1 MKLNG
6 LLGTGSGK
14 LGTSVFTTVKGT
26 QIVRQHQPVVTN
38 PSTKLQVAQRS
49 RFKLVSQIAAS
60 MADVI
65 AIPRIG
71 LTSSRNLF
79 IKKNMPAVLGDVE
92 GAQVSYEKLQLTN
105 GTAALPDIV
114 AGRTLPNL
122 AAGSTSGNLTL
133 KLASDVSKIVNRVI
147 YCIFKKSSDG
157 QLMLIT
163 SAIVSDAGVNGNF
176 AWEIDDIAGDLAIYA
191 YGMKDTSASASATF
205 GNYKV
210 TNASDIATLVS
221 NRSISSKDF
230 IFTKT
235 RGTTLYSGENEN
247 VTVGENQ
254 VMVYLYVGENG
265 EAKVKIGDEAQV
277 SVVGAKS
284 FRKAV
289 DKGSKIVF
297 NALSDP
303 NYMPAD
309 WVNNS
314 DGSTLSSSTVY
325 TVNSVQDNIDISIS
339 FVPESV

>member
-14 LGTSVFTTVKGT
+14 LGTSVFTTVKGV
-26 QIVRQHQPVVTN
+26 QIVRQHQPTVTN
-38 PSTKLQVAQRS
+38 PSTNLQVAQRS

-60 MADVI
+60 MAGVI

-79 IKKNMPAVLGDVE
+79 IKKNMPAVIGDAE
-92 GAQVSYEKLQLTN
+92 GAKVSYEKLQLTN
-105 GTAALPDIV
+105 GTATLPAIV
-114 AGRTLPNL
+114 ATR
-122 AAGSTSGNLTL
+122 SSGNLTL
-133 KLASDVSKIVNRVI
+133 KLASNASGIVNRVI
-147 YCIFKKSSDG
+147 YCIFTKDSLG
-157 QLMLIT
+157 QLMLNN
-163 SAIVSDAGVNGNF
+163 SAIVSVAGEDGSF
-176 AWEIDDIAGDLAIYA
+176 KMQITDIAGDLAIYA

-210 TNASDIATLVS
+210 TNASDVATLVS

-235 RGTTLYSGENEN
+235 RGTTLFSGENEN

-265 EAKVKIGDEAQV
+265 EAKVKIGDENQV
-277 SVVGAKS
+277 PVLAGKS

-289 DKGSKIVF
+289 NKGSKIVF
-297 NALSDP
+297 TAFSEP
-303 NYMPAD
+303 GYMSAD

-314 DGSTLSSSTVY
+314 DGSTVSSSTVY
-325 TVNSVQDNIDISIS
+325 TVNDVQGNIDISIS
-339 FVPESV
+339 FVPESH

>member
-6 LLGTGSGK
+6 ILGTGSGK

-49 RFKLVSQIAAS
+49 RFKLVSQLAAS

-92 GAQVSYEKLQLTN
+92 GAKVSYEKLQLTN
-105 GTAALPDIV
+105 GTADLPAIV
-114 AGRTLPNL
+114 ATRASN
-122 AAGSTSGNLTL
+122 NLTL
-133 KLASDVSKIVNRVI
+133 KLASNASEIVNRVI
-147 YCIFKKSSDG
+147 YCIFKKSSG
-157 QLMLIT
+157 NQLMLNN
-163 SAIVSDAGVNGNF
+163 SAIVSDAGEGGNF
-176 AWEIDDIAGDLAIYA
+176 KLQITDIAGDLAIYA

-205 GNYKV
+205 GNYQV
-210 TNASDIATLVS
+210 TNASDVATLVS

-235 RGTTLYSGENEN
+235 NGTTLYSGENEN

-265 EAKVKIGDEAQV
+265 EAKVKVGNENQV
-277 SVVGAKS
+277 SVLAGKS

-289 DKGSKIVF
+289 DKGSKVVF
-297 NALSDP
+297 NAFSEP
-303 NYMPAD
+303 GYMSAD

>member
-79 IKKNMPAVLGDVE
+79 IKKNMPAVLGDIE

-114 AGRTLPNL
+114 VDRW
-122 AAGSTSGNLTL
+122 SGEMSLE
-133 KLASDVSKIVNRVI
+133 LASDASKIVNRVI
-147 YCIFKKSSDG
+147 YCIFTKNSDG
-157 QLMLIT
+157 QLVLNN
-163 SAIVSDAGVNGNF
+163 SAIVSVAGENGKF
-176 AWEIDDIAGDLAIYA
+176 TLAIDEIDGDLAIYA
-191 YGMKDTSASASATF
+191 YGMKDTSAAASATF

-221 NRSISSKDF
+221 NRSISSKDY

-235 RGTTLYSGENEN
+235 RGTTLYSGERNN

-254 VMVYLYVGENG
+254 VMVHLYVGANG
-265 EAKVKIGDEAQV
+265 QAKVKIGEGNQETVA
-277 SVVGAKS
+277 GGTS

-297 NALSDP
+297 DSFSDAGYIMGP
-303 NYMPAD
+303 
-309 WVNNS
+309 WKNNN
-314 DGSTLSSSTVY
+314 DGSTVSDSKMY
-325 TVNSVQDNIDISIS
+325 TVNSVQDNIDLSIS

>member
-14 LGTSVFTTVKGT
+14 LGTSVFTTVKGV

-38 PSTKLQVAQRS
+38 PSTNLQVAQRS
-49 RFKLVSQIAAS
+49 RFKLISQLAAS
-60 MADVI
+60 MANVI
-65 AIPRIG
+65 AMSRIG

-79 IKKNMPAVLGDVE
+79 IKKNMPFVLGDAE
-92 GAQVSYEKLQLTN
+92 GAQVSYENLQLTN
-105 GTAALPDIV
+105 GTADLPAIV
-114 AGRTLPNL
+114 ATR
-122 AAGSTSGNLTL
+122 SDGNLTL
-133 KLASDVSKIVNRVI
+133 KLASNASEIVNRVI
-147 YCIFKKSSDG
+147 YCIFKKSSG
-157 QLMLIT
+157 NQLMLNN
-163 SAIVSDAGVNGNF
+163 SAIVSVAGEDGSF
-176 AWEIDDIAGDLAIYA
+176 KLQITDIAGDLAIYA

-210 TNASDIATLVS
+210 TNASDVATLVS

-235 RGTTLYSGENEN
+235 RGTTLFSGENEN

-265 EAKVKIGDEAQV
+265 QASVKIGEENKV
-277 SVVGAKS
+277 TVLGGKS

-297 NALSDP
+297 DAFSENGYLIG
-303 NYMPAD
+303 D
-309 WVNNS
+309 WKNNS
-314 DGSTLSSSTVY
+314 DGSTVSSSKLY

>member
-49 RFKLVSQIAAS
+49 RFKLVSQLAAS

-79 IKKNMPAVLGDVE
+79 IKKNMPAVIGDTE
-92 GAQVSYEKLQLTN
+92 GAKAFYEKLQLTS
-105 GTAALPDIV
+105 GTAALPAIMV
-114 AGRTLPNL
+114 NRSGSNL
-122 AAGSTSGNLTL
+122 SLQ
-133 KLASDVSKIVNRVI
+133 LASDVSKIVNRVI
-147 YCIFKKSSDG
+147 YCIFKKSSEN
-157 QLMLIT
+157 QLLLVY
-163 SAIVSDAGVNGNF
+163 SAIISNAGPYGDFLLETDNI
-176 AWEIDDIAGDLAIYA
+176 EGDLAIYA

-235 RGTTLYSGENEN
+235 NGTTLYSGENQN

-254 VMVYLYVGENG
+254 VMVYLYVGANG
-265 EAKVKIGDEAQV
+265 QAKVKIGEGEQV
-277 SVVGAKS
+277 TVPAGTS

-297 NALSDP
+297 DSFSDP
-303 NYMPAD
+303 GYIMGP
-309 WVNNS
+309 WKNNS
-314 DGSTLSSSTVY
+314 DGSTVSSSKLY

-339 FVPESV
+339 FAPESV

>member
-49 RFKLVSQIAAS
+49 RFKLVSQLAAS

-79 IKKNMPAVLGDVE
+79 IKKNMPAVLGNVE
-92 GAQVSYEKLQLTN
+92 GAQVSYEKLELTN
-105 GTAALPDIV
+105 GTAALPDIIV
-114 AGRTLPNL
+114 NRGGSNL
-122 AAGSTSGNLTL
+122 SLQ
-133 KLASDVSKIVNRVI
+133 LASNASKIVNRVI
-147 YCIFKKSSDG
+147 YCIFKKSSDN
-157 QLMLIT
+157 QLVLVN
-163 SAIVSDAGVNGNF
+163 SAIVSDAGVDGDFLLETYNV
-176 AWEIDDIAGDLAIYA
+176 AGDLAIYA

-235 RGTTLYSGENEN
+235 NGTTLYSGENAN

-254 VMVYLYVGENG
+254 VMIHLNVGANG
-265 EAKVKIGDEAQV
+265 QAKVKIGEGNQV
-277 SVVGAKS
+277 TVPGGTS

-297 NALSDP
+297 DSFSDAGYIMGP
-303 NYMPAD
+303 
-309 WVNNS
+309 WKNNS
-314 DGSTLSSSTVY
+314 DGSTVSSSKLY
-325 TVNSVQDNIDISIS
+325 TVDSVQDNIDISIS

>member
-26 QIVRQHQPVVTN
+26 QIVRQHQPTVTN
-38 PSTKLQVAQRS
+38 PSTKLQVTQRS

-105 GTAALPDIV
+105 GTAALPAIV
-114 AGRTLPNL
+114 ATR
-122 AAGSTSGNLTL
+122 ASSNLTL
-133 KLASDVSKIVNRVI
+133 KLASNAGAIVNRVI
-147 YCIFKKSSDG
+147 YCIFTKDSLG
-157 QLMLIT
+157 QLMLNT
-163 SAIVSDAGVNGNF
+163 SAVVSSAGKDGSFKLQVT
-176 AWEIDDIAGDLAIYA
+176 DIAGDLAIYA
-191 YGMKDTSASASATF
+191 YGMKDANASASATF
-205 GNYKV
+205 GNYQV
-210 TNASDIATLVS
+210 TDASDIATLIS

-235 RGTTLYSGENEN
+235 RGTTLFSGENAN
-247 VTVGENQ
+247 VTAGENQ
-254 VMVYLYVGENG
+254 VIVYLSVGANG
-265 EAKVKIGDEAQV
+265 SASVKIGDANAETVAA
-277 SVVGAKS
+277 GKT

-289 DKGSKIVF
+289 DKGSKIIF
-297 NALSDP
+297 NSV
-303 NYMPAD
+303 AD
-309 WVNNS
+309 IYYLINAWKDNR
-314 DGSTLSSSTVY
+314 DGSTVSTEASF
-325 TVNSVQDNIDISIS
+325 TVNSVQDEIDL
-339 FVPESV
+339 SVTFKKEGN

>member
-49 RFKLVSQIAAS
+49 RFKLISQLAAS
-60 MADVI
+60 MAGVI

-79 IKKNMPAVLGDVE
+79 IKKNMPAVLGNVE
-92 GAQVSYEKLQLTN
+92 GAQVSYENLQLTN
-105 GTAALPDIV
+105 GSAALPAIV
-114 AGRTLPNL
+114 AIRE
-122 AAGSTSGNLTL
+122 SGTLTL
-133 KLASDVSKIVNRVI
+133 KLASNASGIVNRVI
-147 YCIFKKSSDG
+147 YCIFKKSSEN
-157 QLMLIT
+157 QLMLVNST
-163 SAIVSDAGVNGNF
+163 IVSEPGGDGDFLVD
-176 AWEIDDIAGDLAIYA
+176 IDNIAGDLAIYA

-210 TNASDIATLVS
+210 TNATDVATLVS

-235 RGTTLYSGENEN
+235 RGTTLFNGENAS

-254 VMVYLYVGENG
+254 VMVYLYVGANG
-265 EAKVKIGDEAQV
+265 QAKVKIGEGNQETV
-277 SVVGAKS
+277 PGGTS

-297 NALSDP
+297 DSFSDAGYIMGP
-303 NYMPAD
+303 
-309 WVNNS
+309 WKNNS
-314 DGSTLSSSTVY
+314 DGSTVSDSKMY

-339 FVPESV
+339 FVPESH

>member
-14 LGTSVFTTVKGT
+14 LGTSVFTTVKGV
-26 QIVRQHQPVVTN
+26 QIVRQHQPVITN

-92 GAQVSYEKLQLTN
+92 GAQVSYEKLQLTS
-105 GTAALPDIV
+105 GTAEIPDIIV
-114 AGRTLPNL
+114 NRGGDNLSLELAGD
-122 AAGSTSGNLTL
+122 A
-133 KLASDVSKIVNRVI
+133 SKIVNRVI
-147 YCIFKKSSDG
+147 YCIFKKSSRN
-157 QLMLIT
+157 QLVLVN
-163 SAIVSDAGVNGNF
+163 SAIVSEAGVNGNF
-176 AWEIDDIAGDLAIYA
+176 LLDTSNTPGDLAVYA

-235 RGTTLYSGENEN
+235 RGTTLYSDENQN
-247 VTVGENQ
+247 VNVGDNQ
-254 VMVYLYVGENG
+254 VMVHLYVGANG
-265 EAKVKIGDEAQV
+265 QAKVKIGDGDQV
-277 SVVGAKS
+277 TVSGDTS

-297 NALSDP
+297 TAFSEP
-303 NYMPAD
+303 NYMSAD

>member
-49 RFKLVSQIAAS
+49 RFKLISQLAAS
-60 MADVI
+60 MAGVI

-79 IKKNMPAVLGDVE
+79 IKKNMPAVLGNVE

-105 GTAALPDIV
+105 GTAALPDII
-114 AGRTLPNL
+114 ANR
-122 AAGSTSGNLTL
+122 AGSDLIL
-133 KLASDVSKIVNRVI
+133 ELASNASAIVNRVI
-147 YCIFKKSSDG
+147 YCIFTKNSLG
-157 QLMLIT
+157 QLELNT
-163 SAIVSDAGVNGNF
+163 SAVVSDAGETGEF
-176 AWEIDDIAGDLAIYA
+176 ALQITDIAGDLVIYA

-210 TNASDIATLVS
+210 TNASDIATLVC

-235 RGTTLYSGENEN
+235 RGTTLFSGEIEN

-254 VMVYLYVGENG
+254 VMVHLNVGANG
-265 EAKVKIGDEAQV
+265 QAKVKIGEGDQV
-277 SVVGAKS
+277 TVPGGTS

-297 NALSDP
+297 NAFSEP
-303 NYMPAD
+303 NYISAD

-339 FVPESV
+339 FVPENQ

>member
-14 LGTSVFTTVKGT
+14 LGTSVFTTVKGV
-26 QIVRQHQPVVTN
+26 QIVRQHQPVITN
-38 PSTKLQVAQRS
+38 PSTKLQVSQRS
-49 RFKLVSQIAAS
+49 RFKLVSQLAAS

-79 IKKNMPAVLGDVE
+79 IKKNMPAVLGNVE

-114 AGRTLPNL
+114 ATR
-122 AAGSTSGNLTL
+122 AGGNLDL
-133 KLASDVSKIVNRVI
+133 QLASDARAIVNRVI
-147 YCIFKKSSDG
+147 YCIFTKDSSG
-157 QLMLIT
+157 QLMLNT
-163 SAIVSDAGVNGNF
+163 SAVVSVESDAGDDGCF
-176 AWEIDDIAGDLAIYA
+176 QLQTTDIAGDLAIYA

-235 RGTTLYSGENEN
+235 RGTTLFNGEEEN

-254 VMVYLYVGENG
+254 VMVHLNVGANG
-265 EAKVKIGDEAQV
+265 QAKVKIGDGDQV
-277 SVVGAKS
+277 TVLAGTS

-297 NALSDP
+297 DSFSDAGYIMGP
-303 NYMPAD
+303 
-309 WVNNS
+309 WINNS
-314 DGSTLSSSTVY
+314 DGSTVSSSKMY

-339 FVPESV
+339 FVPENQ

>member
-49 RFKLVSQIAAS
+49 RFKLVSQLAAT
-60 MADVI
+60 MAGVI

-92 GAQVSYEKLQLTN
+92 GARVSYEKLQLTN
-105 GTAALPDIV
+105 GTAALPAIV
-114 AGRTLPNL
+114 AVRSND
-122 AAGSTSGNLTL
+122 
-133 KLASDVSKIVNRVI
+133 KLALELEGNSSGIVNRVI
-147 YCIFKKSSDG
+147 YCIFKKSSDN
-157 QLMLIT
+157 QLALVH
-163 SAIVSDAGVNGNF
+163 SAIVSDDGYGGF
-176 AWEIDDIAGDLAIYA
+176 FLEIPDIAGDLAIYA
-191 YGMKDTSASASATF
+191 YGMKDASASASATF

-210 TNASDIATLVS
+210 TNASDVATLVS

-235 RGTTLYSGENEN
+235 RGTTLFSGETEN

-265 EAKVKIGDEAQV
+265 QAKVKIGEENQV
-277 SVVGAKS
+277 TVPGGTS

-297 NALSDP
+297 DSFSDAGYIMGP
-303 NYMPAD
+303 
-309 WVNNS
+309 WKNNS
-314 DGSTLSSSTVY
+314 DGSTVSSSKLY
-325 TVNSVQDNIDISIS
+325 TVDSVQDNIDISIS

>member
-6 LLGTGSGK
+6 ILGTGSGK
-14 LGTSVFTTVKGT
+14 LGTSVFTTVKGV
-26 QIVRQHQPVVTN
+26 QIVRQHQPTVTN

-79 IKKNMPAVLGDVE
+79 IKKNMPTVIGDAE

-105 GTAALPDIV
+105 GAAALPAIV
-114 AGRTLPNL
+114 ATR
-122 AAGSTSGNLTL
+122 SSGNLTL
-133 KLASDVSKIVNRVI
+133 KLASNAGAIVNRVI
-147 YCIFKKSSDG
+147 YCIFTKDSLG
-157 QLMLIT
+157 QLVLNN
-163 SAIVSDAGVNGNF
+163 SAIVSVAGEDGSF
-176 AWEIDDIAGDLAIYA
+176 KLQITDIAGDLAIYA
-191 YGMKDTSASASATF
+191 YGMKDTSESASATF

-210 TNASDIATLVS
+210 TNASDVATLVS

-235 RGTTLYSGENEN
+235 RGTTLFSGEDAS
-247 VTVGENQ
+247 VTPGENQ
-254 VMVYLYVGENG
+254 VIVYLYCGENG
-265 EAKVKIGDEAQV
+265 EASVKIGDENAV
-277 SVVGAKS
+277 KVFANKS

-289 DKGSKIVF
+289 DKGSKVVF
-297 NALSDP
+297 TAFSEP
-303 NYMPAD
+303 GYISAD

-314 DGSTLSSSTVY
+314 DGSTVSSSTVY
-325 TVNSVQDNIDISIS
+325 TVNSVQDNIDVSIS

>member
-6 LLGTGSGK
+6 ILGTGSGK

-79 IKKNMPAVLGDVE
+79 IKKNMPAVIGNVE
-92 GAQVSYEKLQLTN
+92 GAHVSYEKLQLTN
-105 GTAALPDIV
+105 GTAALPAIV
-114 AGRTLPNL
+114 ATRSVRGI
-122 AAGSTSGNLTL
+122 TL
-133 KLASDVSKIVNRVI
+133 KLANNASGIVNRVI
-147 YCIFKKSSDG
+147 YCIFEKSSDN
-157 QLMLIT
+157 QLMLNN
-163 SAIVSDAGVNGNF
+163 SAIVSNAGGDGRF
-176 AWEIDDIAGDLAIYA
+176 ELQIPEIEGDLAIYA
-191 YGMKDTSASASATF
+191 YGMKDTSASASTTF

-210 TNASDIATLVS
+210 TNASDVATLVS
-221 NRSISSKDF
+221 NRSISTKDF

-235 RGTTLYSGENEN
+235 SGTTLFSDEEAN

-254 VMVYLYVGENG
+254 VMVYLYVGANG
-265 EAKVKIGDEAQV
+265 QAKVKIGEENQV
-277 SVVGAKS
+277 TVPGGTS

-297 NALSDP
+297 DSFSDAGYIMGP
-303 NYMPAD
+303 
-309 WVNNS
+309 WKNNS
-314 DGSTLSSSTVY
+314 DGSTVSNSKLY
-325 TVNSVQDNIDISIS
+325 TVDSVQDNIDLSIS

>member
-65 AIPRIG
+65 AIPRMG

-105 GTAALPDIV
+105 GTAALPDIIV
-114 AGRTLPNL
+114 NRGGVNL
-122 AAGSTSGNLTL
+122 SLE
-133 KLASDVSKIVNRVI
+133 LASNVSKIVNRVI
-147 YCIFKKSSDG
+147 YCIFTKNSDG
-157 QLMLIT
+157 QLMLNT
-163 SAIVSDAGVNGNF
+163 SAIVSEAGVDGNF
-176 AWEIDDIAGDLAIYA
+176 LLETKNIAGDLVIYA

-221 NRSISSKDF
+221 NRSISTKDF

-235 RGTTLYSGENEN
+235 RGTTLYSGENQN

-254 VMVYLYVGENG
+254 VMVYLYVGANG
-265 EAKVKIGDEAQV
+265 QAKVKIGDGEQV
-277 SVVGAKS
+277 TVSGGTS

-297 NALSDP
+297 DSFSDAGYIMGP
-303 NYMPAD
+303 
-309 WVNNS
+309 WKNNN
-314 DGSTLSSSTVY
+314 DGSTVSESKVY

>member
-79 IKKNMPAVLGDVE
+79 IKKNMPAVHGDIE
-92 GAQVSYEKLQLTN
+92 GAQVSYERLQLTN
-105 GTAALPDIV
+105 GTASLPEIM
-114 AGRTLPNL
+114 AIRSNGK
-122 AAGSTSGNLTL
+122 LTL
-133 KLASDVSKIVNRVI
+133 ALTSNASGIANRVI
-147 YCIFKKSSDG
+147 YCIFTKDYLG
-157 QLMLIT
+157 QLILNNSAVVSVAGENGAFELEIT
-163 SAIVSDAGVNGNF
+163 
-176 AWEIDDIAGDLAIYA
+176 DIAGDLAIYA

-230 IFTKT
+230 VFTKT
-235 RGTTLYSGENEN
+235 RGTTLFSGEEVNQ
-247 VTVGENQ
+247 TAGDNQ
-254 VMVYLYVGENG
+254 VMVYLYVGKNG
-265 EAKVKIGDEAQV
+265 EAKVKIGEENQV
-277 SVVGAKS
+277 TVPGGTS

-289 DKGSKIVF
+289 NKGSKIVF
-297 NALSDP
+297 DSFSDAG
-303 NYMPAD
+303 YIMGD
-309 WVNNS
+309 WKNNS
-314 DGSTLSSSTVY
+314 DGSTVSSSKAY

-339 FVPESV
+339 FVKENG

>member
-79 IKKNMPAVLGDVE
+79 IKKNMPAVLGNVE

-114 AGRTLPNL
+114 ASRLSTILSLEL
-122 AAGSTSGNLTL
+122 AGDA
-133 KLASDVSKIVNRVI
+133 SKIVNRVI
-147 YCIFKKSSDG
+147 YCIFKKSSG
-157 QLMLIT
+157 NQLVLVN
-163 SAIVSDAGVNGNF
+163 SAIVSDAGDDGRF
-176 AWEIDDIAGDLAIYA
+176 AWEILQSIPGDLAIYA
-191 YGMKDTSASASATF
+191 YGIKDTSASASATF

-210 TNASDIATLVS
+210 TNASDVATLVS

-235 RGTTLYSGENEN
+235 NGTTIYSGEEEN

-265 EAKVKIGDEAQV
+265 SAKVKIGDGDQV
-277 SVVGAKS
+277 SVLAGKS

-297 NALSDP
+297 DSFSDP
-303 NYMPAD
+303 GYIMGP
-309 WVNNS
+309 WKNNS
-314 DGSTLSSSTVY
+314 DGSTVSSSKVY

>member
-6 LLGTGSGK
+6 ILGTGSGK
-14 LGTSVFTTVKGT
+14 LGTSVFTTVKGV

-38 PSTKLQVAQRS
+38 PSTNLQVAQRS
-49 RFKLVSQIAAS
+49 RFKLISQLAAS
-60 MADVI
+60 MANVI

-79 IKKNMPAVLGDVE
+79 IKKNMPTVIGDAE
-92 GAQVSYEKLQLTN
+92 GAKVSYENLQLTN
-105 GTAALPDIV
+105 GTADLPTIV
-114 AGRTLPNL
+114 ATR
-122 AAGSTSGNLTL
+122 SSGNLTL
-133 KLASDVSKIVNRVI
+133 KLASNASEIVNRVI
-147 YCIFKKSSDG
+147 YCIFKKSSG
-157 QLMLIT
+157 NQLMLNN
-163 SAIVSDAGVNGNF
+163 SAIVSVAGEDGSF
-176 AWEIDDIAGDLAIYA
+176 KLQITDIAGDLAIYA

-210 TNASDIATLVS
+210 TNASDVATLVS

-230 IFTKT
+230 VFTKT
-235 RGTTLYSGENEN
+235 HGTTLFSGENEN

-265 EAKVKIGDEAQV
+265 QASVKIGEENKV
-277 SVVGAKS
+277 TVLGGKS

-297 NALSDP
+297 DAFSEQG
-303 NYMPAD
+303 YIFGD
-309 WVNNS
+309 WKNNS
-314 DGSTLSSSTVY
+314 DGSTVSSSKLY

>member
-6 LLGTGSGK
+6 ILGTGSGK
-14 LGTSVFTTVKGT
+14 LGTSVFTTVKGV
-26 QIVRQHQPVVTN
+26 QIVRQHQPTVTN

-92 GAQVSYEKLQLTN
+92 GAKVSYEKLQLTN
-105 GTAALPDIV
+105 GTADLPAIV
-114 AGRTLPNL
+114 ATRASN
-122 AAGSTSGNLTL
+122 NLTL
-133 KLASDVSKIVNRVI
+133 KLASNASEIVNRVI
-147 YCIFKKSSDG
+147 YCIFKKSSG
-157 QLMLIT
+157 NQLMLNN
-163 SAIVSDAGVNGNF
+163 SAIVSDAG
-176 AWEIDDIAGDLAIYA
+176 DDGSFILQIPNIAGDLAIYA

-205 GNYKV
+205 GNYQV
-210 TNASDIATLVS
+210 TNASDVATLVS

-235 RGTTLYSGENEN
+235 NGTTLYSGENEN

-265 EAKVKIGDEAQV
+265 EAKVKVGNENQV
-277 SVVGAKS
+277 SVLAGKS

-297 NALSDP
+297 NAFSEP
-303 NYMPAD
+303 GYMSAD

>member
-38 PSTKLQVAQRS
+38 PSTKFQVAQRS
-49 RFKLVSQIAAS
+49 RFKLVSQLAAS
-60 MADVI
+60 MADII

-92 GAQVSYEKLQLTN
+92 GARVSYEKLQLTN
-105 GTAALPDIV
+105 GTAVLPDII
-114 AGRTLPNL
+114 ATRS
-122 AAGSTSGNLTL
+122 GSNLTL
-133 KLASDVSKIVNRVI
+133 ELASNASAMVNRVI
-147 YCIFKKSSDG
+147 YCIFKKSSG
-157 QLMLIT
+157 NQLMLKNST
-163 SAIVSDAGVNGNF
+163 IVSDAGENGTF
-176 AWEIDDIAGDLAIYA
+176 EMQFTDMAGDLAIYA

-235 RGTTLYSGENEN
+235 NGTTLYSGENEN

-254 VMVYLYVGENG
+254 VMVHLNVGANG
-265 EAKVKIGDEAQV
+265 QAKVKIGEGNQETV
-277 SVVGAKS
+277 PGGTS

-297 NALSDP
+297 DSFSDAGYIMGP
-303 NYMPAD
+303 
-309 WVNNS
+309 WKNNN
-314 DGSTLSSSTVY
+314 DGSTVSESKMY

-339 FVPESV
+339 FVPENQ

>member
-6 LLGTGSGK
+6 ILGTGSGK

-92 GAQVSYEKLQLTN
+92 GAHVSYEKLQLTN
-105 GTAALPDIV
+105 GTADLPAIIV
-114 AGRTLPNL
+114 NR
-122 AAGSTSGNLTL
+122 STTDLSLQLESN
-133 KLASDVSKIVNRVI
+133 ASKIVNRVI
-147 YCIFKKSSDG
+147 YCIFKKSSEN
-157 QLMLIT
+157 QLVLVN
-163 SAIVSDAGVNGNF
+163 SAIVSDAGDNGNF
-176 AWEIDDIAGDLAIYA
+176 LLEIGNIAGDLAIYA

-235 RGTTLYSGENEN
+235 NGTTLYSGENQN

-265 EAKVKIGDEAQV
+265 EAKVKVGNENQV
-277 SVVGAKS
+277 SVLAGKS

-297 NALSDP
+297 NAFSEP
-303 NYMPAD
+303 GYMSAD

-314 DGSTLSSSTVY
+314 DGSTISSSTVY

>member
-6 LLGTGSGK
+6 ILGTGSGK
-14 LGTSVFTTVKGT
+14 LGTSVFTTVKGV
-26 QIVRQHQPVVTN
+26 QIVRQHQPTITN

-105 GTAALPDIV
+105 GTAALPAIV
-114 AGRTLPNL
+114 ATRASN
-122 AAGSTSGNLTL
+122 NLTL
-133 KLASDVSKIVNRVI
+133 KLASNASAIVNRVV
-147 YCIFKKSSDG
+147 YCIFTKNSDG
-157 QLMLIT
+157 QLMLNN
-163 SAIVSDAGVNGNF
+163 SAIVSDAGEDGSF
-176 AWEIDDIAGDLAIYA
+176 KLQITDIAGDLAIYT

-235 RGTTLYSGENEN
+235 HGTTLFSGENQN

-254 VMVYLYVGENG
+254 VMVSLYVGKNG
-265 EAKVKIGDEAQV
+265 EAKVKIGDENQV
-277 SVVGAKS
+277 PVLAGKS

-289 DKGSKIVF
+289 DKGSKVVF
-297 NALSDP
+297 TAFSEP
-303 NYMPAD
+303 GYISAD

-339 FVPESV
+339 FVPESH

>member
-14 LGTSVFTTVKGT
+14 LGTSVFTTVKGV

-38 PSTKLQVAQRS
+38 PSTNLQVAQRS
-49 RFKLVSQIAAS
+49 RFKLVSQIAAA

-92 GAQVSYEKLQLTN
+92 GAHVSYEKLQLTN
-105 GTAALPDIV
+105 GTAALPGIV
-114 AGRTLPNL
+114 AGR
-122 AAGSTSGNLTL
+122 AGGNLTL
-133 KLASDVSKIVNRVI
+133 NLASNASAIVNRVI
-147 YCIFKKSSDG
+147 YCIFTKDSLG
-157 QLMLIT
+157 QLMLNT
-163 SAIVSDAGVNGNF
+163 SAVVSDAGDDGDF
-176 AWEIDDIAGDLAIYA
+176 ALQIADIPGDLAIYT

-235 RGTTLYSGENEN
+235 NGTTIYSGENEN

-254 VMVYLYVGENG
+254 VMVYLYVGKNG
-265 EAKVKIGDEAQV
+265 QVKVKIGEENQV
-277 SVVGAKS
+277 TVLGGKS

-297 NALSDP
+297 DSFSEP
-303 NYMPAD
+303 GYIPAD

-314 DGSTLSSSTVY
+314 DGSTVSSSKLY

>member
-49 RFKLVSQIAAS
+49 RFKLVSQLAAS

-79 IKKNMPAVLGDVE
+79 IKKNMPAILGDVE
-92 GAQVSYEKLQLTN
+92 GARVSYEKLQLTS
-105 GTAALPDIV
+105 GTATLPDIV
-114 AGRTLPNL
+114 AGR
-122 AAGSTSGNLTL
+122 AGGNLNL
-133 KLASDVSKIVNRVI
+133 ELASDARAIVNRVI
-147 YCIFKKSSDG
+147 YCIFTKDSLG
-157 QLMLIT
+157 QLMLNKSVIVPVTEDDPYFGIQIT
-163 SAIVSDAGVNGNF
+163 
-176 AWEIDDIAGDLAIYA
+176 DIAGDLAIYA

-221 NRSISSKDF
+221 NRSISTKDF

-235 RGTTLYSGENEN
+235 RGTTLYNGENQN

-254 VMVYLYVGENG
+254 VMVYLYCGANG
-265 EAKVKIGDEAQV
+265 QAKVKIGEGNQETV
-277 SVVGAKS
+277 LGGTS

-297 NALSDP
+297 NAFSEP
-303 NYMPAD
+303 GYMSAD

-339 FVPESV
+339 FVAENA

>member
-6 LLGTGSGK
+6 ILGTGSGK

-49 RFKLVSQIAAS
+49 RFKLVSQLAAS

-92 GAQVSYEKLQLTN
+92 GAQVSYEKLQLTS
-105 GTAALPDIV
+105 GTATLPAIV
-114 AGRTLPNL
+114 ANR
-122 AAGSTSGNLTL
+122 SSRDLTL
-133 KLASDVSKIVNRVI
+133 ELESNARGIVNRVI
-147 YCIFKKSSDG
+147 YCIFKKSSEN
-157 QLMLIT
+157 QLILIH
-163 SAIVSDAGVNGNF
+163 SAIVSDAGEGGYFELQIPN
-176 AWEIDDIAGDLAIYA
+176 IAGDLAIYA

-210 TNASDIATLVS
+210 TNASDVATLVS

-235 RGTTLYSGENEN
+235 RGTTLYSGENQN

-254 VMVYLYVGENG
+254 VMVHLYVGENG
-265 EAKVKIGDEAQV
+265 EVNVKIDEQSPVKVLA
-277 SVVGAKS
+277 GNS

-289 DKGSKIVF
+289 NKGSKIEF
-297 NALSDP
+297 HALSEP
-303 NYMPAD
+303 GYISAD

-314 DGSTLSSSTVY
+314 DGSSLSSSTVY

>member
-65 AIPRIG
+65 AIPRMG

-105 GTAALPDIV
+105 GTATLPDIV
-114 AGRTLPNL
+114 AGRTSLVL
-122 AAGSTSGNLTL
+122 YLQ
-133 KLASDVSKIVNRVI
+133 LASDVSKIVNRVI
-147 YCIFKKSSDG
+147 YCIFTKNSDG
-157 QLMLIT
+157 QLMLNT
-163 SAIVSDAGVNGNF
+163 SAIVSEAGEDGNF
-176 AWEIDDIAGDLAIYA
+176 FLQLDDIAGDLVIYA

-235 RGTTLYSGENEN
+235 RGTTLYSGENQN

-254 VMVYLYVGENG
+254 VMVYLYVGANG
-265 EAKVKIGDEAQV
+265 QAKVKIGDGEQV
-277 SVVGAKS
+277 TVSGGTS

-297 NALSDP
+297 DSFSDAGYIMGP
-303 NYMPAD
+303 
-309 WVNNS
+309 WKNNS
-314 DGSTLSSSTVY
+314 DGSTVSSSKIY

>member
-79 IKKNMPAVLGDVE
+79 IKKNMPTVIGGTE
-92 GAQVSYEKLQLTN
+92 GAKVSYEKLQLTN
-105 GTAALPDIV
+105 GTAALPAIV
-114 AGRTLPNL
+114 ATRSG
-122 AAGSTSGNLTL
+122 GNLTL
-133 KLASDVSKIVNRVI
+133 KLASNASGIVSRVI
-147 YCIFKKSSDG
+147 YCIFKKSSEN
-157 QLMLIT
+157 QLMLNN
-163 SAIVSDAGVNGNF
+163 SAIVSVAGEDGSF
-176 AWEIDDIAGDLAIYA
+176 KMQITDIAGDLAIYA

-210 TNASDIATLVS
+210 TNASDVATLVS

-235 RGTTLYSGENEN
+235 SGTTLFSGEEAS

-265 EAKVKIGDEAQV
+265 QAKVKIGDENQV
-277 SVVGAKS
+277 SVLAGKS

-289 DKGSKIVF
+289 DKGSKVVF
-297 NALSDP
+297 TAFSEHG
-303 NYMPAD
+303 YISAD

-314 DGSTLSSSTVY
+314 DGSSLSSSTVY

-339 FVPESV
+339 FVPESN

>member
-60 MADVI
+60 MANVI

-79 IKKNMPAVLGDVE
+79 IKKNMPAVLGDIE
-92 GAQVSYEKLQLTN
+92 GARVSYEKLQLTN
-105 GTAALPDIV
+105 GTTALPAIV
-114 AGRTLPNL
+114 ATR
-122 AAGSTSGNLTL
+122 SSGNLELEL
-133 KLASDVSKIVNRVI
+133 KDNAGKIANRVI
-147 YCIFKKSSDG
+147 YCIFKKNSYN
-157 QLMLIT
+157 QLMLVN
-163 SAIVSDAGVNGNF
+163 SAIVSDTEDNGIF
-176 AWEIDDIAGDLAIYA
+176 MLQIPDIAGDLAIYA

-210 TNASDIATLVS
+210 NNASDIATLVS

-235 RGTTLYSGENEN
+235 NGTTLFSGESGNI
-247 VTVGENQ
+247 TVGENQ
-254 VMVYLYVGENG
+254 VMVHLNVGANG
-265 EAKVKIGDEAQV
+265 QAKVKIGEGDQV
-277 SVVGAKS
+277 TVPGGTS

-297 NALSDP
+297 NAFSEP
-303 NYMPAD
+303 NYISAD

-314 DGSTLSSSTVY
+314 DGSSLSSSTVY

-339 FVPESV
+339 FVSENQ

>member
-6 LLGTGSGK
+6 ILGTGSGK

-26 QIVRQHQPVVTN
+26 QIVRQHQPIVTN
-38 PSTKLQVAQRS
+38 PSTKLQVTQRS

-92 GAQVSYEKLQLTN
+92 GARVSYEKLQLTN
-105 GTAALPDIV
+105 GTAALPAIMV
-114 AGRTLPNL
+114 TRSG
-122 AAGSTSGNLTL
+122 GSLTL
-133 KLASDVSKIVNRVI
+133 ELERNASKIVNRVI
-147 YCIFKKSSDG
+147 YCIFKKSSEN
-157 QLMLIT
+157 QLELVN
-163 SAIVSDAGVNGNF
+163 SAIVSDAGEGGF
-176 AWEIDDIAGDLAIYA
+176 FTLEITNIAGDLAIYA

-235 RGTTLYSGENEN
+235 VGTTLYSGENEN

-254 VMVYLYVGENG
+254 VMVHLNVGANG
-265 EAKVKIGDEAQV
+265 QAKVKIGEGDQETV
-277 SVVGAKS
+277 LGGTS

-297 NALSDP
+297 DSFSEP
-303 NYMPAD
+303 GYMPAD

-314 DGSTLSSSTVY
+314 DGSTVSSSKLY

-339 FVPESV
+339 FVPENQ